1 MLRQRNSLAVFA
13 LLLAVLFLG
22 AQFHFCADIN
32 PGPVSTH
39 ICPVCSAAASVVIT
53 SAPAISFAS
62 TIGRLEATAE
72 IEFPTVVFFPSLSSR
87 APPAN

>member
-1 MLRQRNSLAVFA
+1 MLRQRKSVVIFA

-32 PGPVSTH
+32 PGPASSH
-39 ICPVCSAAASVVIT
+39 ICPVCSAAASVVVT
-53 SAPAISFAS
+53 SGPAISIAAVVN
-62 TIGRLEATAE
+62 RLEAAAE
-72 IEFPTVVFFPSLSSR
+72 VELPAIVCLPSLSSR

>member
-1 MLRQRNSLAVFA
+1 MLRQRKSVVIFA

-32 PGPVSTH
+32 PGPASSH
-39 ICPVCSAAASVVIT
+39 ICPVCSAAASVVVT
-53 SAPAISFAS
+53 STPAISFAR
-62 TIGRLEATAE
+62 TVNRLEASAEAKSPTA
-72 IEFPTVVFFPSLSSR
+72 VFLPSLSSR